1 MQLRDGLKDIAESF
15 QLEANYENM
24 FKIVQAEGG
33 KSGEFFFFTTDNKYI
48 LKTINNEELTL
59 LTENLSVFDD
69 YYNSNPN
76 SLLAKIYGLFT
87 FRGKQM
93 QRTYHVILMKNI
105 LGCTRQSVERL
116 YDMKGSSHDREV
128 IKSNRLYNYNE
139 LKSMTL
145 KDMDFK
151 KLEGILRVEPDK
163 ARILH
168 RALKLDSL
176 FLKNL
181 NLIDYSLLVAK
192 VPSYLTL
199 RCTGNSNCRKKPKN
213 SGRRSSA

>member
-1 MQLRDGLKDIAESF
+1 
-15 QLEANYENM
+15 
-24 FKIVQAEGG
+24 
-33 KSGEFFFFTTDNKYI
+33 
-48 LKTINNEELTL
+48 
-59 LTENLSVFDD
+59 
-69 YYNSNPN
+69 
-76 SLLAKIYGLFT
+76 
-87 FRGKQM
+87 
-93 QRTYHVILMKNI
+93 MKNI

-192 VPSYLTL
+192 VPSYLTSGAL
-199 RCTGNSNCRKKPKN
+199 VIVTVVRNPKILVADPAPKIHDLA
-213 SGRRSSA
+213 GHLLPHRRHRLHAGLEHPEDQ